1 MPPVLIYHG
10 VRQHTVSVDKQTN
23 VRLVP
28 GKNVVEAKDLEKLT
42 DKKLGSPGFKGLL
55 EDGEV
60 EVLDDSVMNPDS
72 GDLDITKMS
81 AKEAK
86 ALIST
91 EPNLDA
97 LTNYLTAEEAG
108 ENRPSV
114 VKAINEAI
122 SGIKAAEEAGKGGSG
137 DNE

>member
-1 MPPVLIYHG
+1 MPPVLIYNG
-10 VRQHTVSVDKQTN
+10 ARQHTVSVDRKTN
-23 VRLVP
+23 VRLIP
-28 GKNVVEAKDLEKLT
+28 GKNVVEAAVMDKLT
-42 DKKLGSPGFKGLL
+42 DKKTGSPGFKGLV

-60 EVLDDSVMNPDS
+60 EILGDSVMNPDS
-72 GDLDITKMS
+72 GDIEITKMS

-86 ALIST
+86 ALVGA

-97 LTNYLTAEEAG
+97 LSDYLSAEEAG

-114 VKAINEAI
+114 VKAITEAMDA
-122 SGIKAAEEAGKGGSG
+122 IKAADESGGSN

>member
-1 MPPVLIYHG
+1 MPVLIYNG
-10 VRQHTVSVDKQTN
+10 ARQHTVSVDRKTN
-23 VRLVP
+23 VRLIP
-28 GKNVVEAKDLEKLT
+28 GKNIVEAKTLEKLM
-42 DKKLGSPGFKGLL
+42 DKKAGSPGFKGLVD
-55 EDGEV
+55 DGEV
-60 EVLDDSVMNPDS
+60 EVLDDTVMNPDS

-86 ALIST
+86 ALVDA

-97 LTNYLTAEEAG
+97 LNNYLKAEEAG
-108 ENRPSV
+108 ESRPSV

-122 SGIKAAEEAGKGGSG
+122 SGIKAADESGGST

>member
-1 MPPVLIYHG
+1 MPVLIYNG
-10 VRQHTVSVDKQTN
+10 ARQHTVSVDRKTN
-23 VRLVP
+23 VRLIP
-28 GKNVVEAKDLEKLT
+28 GKNIVEAKALEKLM
-42 DKKLGSPGFKGLL
+42 DKKAGSPGFKGLVD
-55 EDGEV
+55 DGEV
-60 EVLDDSVMNPDS
+60 EVLDDTVMNPDS

-86 ALIST
+86 ALVDA

-97 LTNYLTAEEAG
+97 LGNYLKAEEAG
-108 ENRPSV
+108 DNRPSV

-122 SGIKAAEEAGKGGSG
+122 SGIKAADESGGSN

>member
-1 MPPVLIYHG
+1 MPPVLIYNG
-10 VRQHTVSVDKQTN
+10 ARQHTVSVDRKTN
-23 VRLVP
+23 VRLIP
-28 GKNVVEAKDLEKLT
+28 GKNVVEAAILDKLM
-42 DKKLGSPGFKGLL
+42 DKKAGSPGFKGLVD
-55 EDGEV
+55 DGEI
-60 EVLDDSVMNPDS
+60 EILDDSVVNPDS

-86 ALIST
+86 ALIDA
-91 EPNLDA
+91 EPNMDTLN
-97 LTNYLTAEEAG
+97 NYLSAEEAG

-122 SGIKAAEEAGKGGSG
+122 SGIKAADEQTGGSN

>member
-1 MPPVLIYHG
+1 MPPVLIYNG
-10 VRQHTVSVDKQTN
+10 ARQHTVSVDRKTN
-23 VRLVP
+23 VRLIP
-28 GKNVVEAKDLEKLT
+28 GKNVVEASVMDKLM
-42 DKKLGSPGFKGLL
+42 DKKTGSPGFKGLV
-55 EDGEV
+55 EEGEV

-72 GDLDITKMS
+72 GDIDITKMG

-86 ALIST
+86 ALVGA

-97 LTNYLTAEEAG
+97 LNNYLSAEEAG

-122 SGIKAAEEAGKGGSG
+122 SGIKAADEQSGGSN

>member
-1 MPPVLIYHG
+1 MPVLIYNG
-10 VRQHTVSVDKQTN
+10 ARQHTVSVDRKTN
-23 VRLVP
+23 VRLIP
-28 GKNVVEAKDLEKLT
+28 GKNVVEAAALEKLM
-42 DKKLGSPGFKGLL
+42 DKKSGSPGFKGLID
-55 EDGEV
+55 DGEV
-60 EVLDDSVMNPDS
+60 EVLGDSVMNPDS

-86 ALIST
+86 ALVGA

-97 LTNYLTAEEAG
+97 LNGYLSTEEAG

-122 SGIKAAEEAGKGGSG
+122 SAIKAADEQAGGST